1 MNWDGFGPLIL
12 PYATTCPVPLLEQ
25 HARLAAIEFLAHT
38 KAWQAD
44 LSPLAANGVLT
55 SFAMAP
61 PTDAKVEKLISVSIT
76 DAYGNVTEASLK
88 TEGDRSRLARRSTD
102 VMASTQDRATLRLTP
117 AQPVGSSIV
126 IRVALKPTQAA
137 ASLPDEVFEQYGHQ
151 IAKGALATLLAI
163 KDKPWTDTSL
173 ARLQFIEFNN
183 AKAVTAREVER
194 GFAKSGRRSATRWF

>member
-12 PYATTCPVPLLEQ
+12 PYATTCPCRCWSSMLGWLQ
-25 HARLAAIEFLAHT
+25 SSSWLT

-76 DAYGNVTEASLK
+76 DAYGNVTEANLK

-163 KDKPWTDTSL
+163 GTSPGPTRHWRASSSSNSTTPKP
-173 ARLQFIEFNN
+173 
-183 AKAVTAREVER
+183 
-194 GFAKSGRRSATRWF
+194 